1 MQGTHIFDYG
11 NLRIGVIGID
21 VKTTP
26 ELVSAGATAGLE
38 FLDEAETIRLSPRNC
53 ASRASASRSC

>member
-11 NLRIGVIGID
+11 DHRIGVIGID

-26 ELVSAGATAGLE
+26 ELVSAGATAGLT
-38 FLDEAETIRLSPRNC
+38 FLAEADNHPG
-53 ASRASASRSC
+53 